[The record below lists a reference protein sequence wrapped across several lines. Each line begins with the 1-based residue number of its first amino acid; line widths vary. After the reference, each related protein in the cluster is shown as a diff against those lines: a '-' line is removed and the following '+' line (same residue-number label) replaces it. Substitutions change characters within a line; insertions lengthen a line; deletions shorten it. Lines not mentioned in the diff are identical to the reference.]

1 MFEVFGKPNCKYC
14 TKAKDLLDELGVD
27 YRYTDLTQDDAAMK
41 MIKAEGHTTVP
52 VISLNGGLIGGFTEL
67 EEFVKDFPKNP

>member
-14 TKAKDLLDELGVD
+14 TKAKDLLDELGVA
-27 YRYTDLTQDDAAMK
+27 YRYIDLTEDYFAMK
-41 MIKAEGHTTVP
+41 MIIAEGHTTVP

-67 EEFVKDFPKNP
+67 GEFVKDFPKNP